1 MNGEIHIVRVGVDWP
16 DEQLVEPEEMDEAD
30 ETALVEEKES
40 KEDKPS
46 PLPIMM
52 VIGVIVAYIFIVLAL
67 RPKNELPIHLEE
79 E

>member
-1 MNGEIHIVRVGVDWP
+1 
-16 DEQLVEPEEMDEAD
+16 
-30 ETALVEEKES
+30 
-40 KEDKPS
+40 
-46 PLPIMM
+46 MM

>member
-16 DEQLVEPEEMDEAD
+16 DEQPVEPEESD
-30 ETALVEEKES
+30 ETVLIEEKES
-40 KEDKPS
+40 KEDKSS